1 MRYKLRQ
8 QNKRIFQ
15 RTVVGLLVDLRFL
28 LSIKKKTCKDS
39 HHCDVNSISY
49 DLPLRGNTS
58 DTNMRAQSPLV
69 N

>member
-8 QNKRIFQ
+8 QKKRIFQ
-15 RTVVGLLVDLRFL
+15 RTVVGLLVDLRYL
-28 LSIKKKTCKDS
+28 GLHSNKTCKDS